1 MTKKRMAAMILPIIL
16 ILFVLAMFL
25 WYFLG
30 YRSLKIALFRIE
42 NYFCREK
49 ETVFLGDSLTDLC
62 HLDRCYPDG
71 GTLYNRGINGDT
83 VTGVN
88 ERLESTVLPL
98 NPGRLV
104 LLIGINDLIG
114 GKAEEAL
121 FSDYRALLGQ
131 IGTLLPETA
140 LFVQSLYPV
149 SGKYAELNQAIV
161 TFNEKLRAL
170 CAEQEIPYIDVHAAL
185 KDKDGQMKEEY
196 TTDGLHCTAA
206 GYRVIAPIVAEAVF
220 GKPPA
225 TP

>member
-62 HLDRCYPDG
+62 HLDRCYPDC

-98 NPGRLV
+98 KIVGRL
-104 LLIGINDLIG
+104 
-114 GKAEEAL
+114 L
-121 FSDYRALLGQ
+121 FR
-131 IGTLLPETA
+131 
-140 LFVQSLYPV
+140 
-149 SGKYAELNQAIV
+149 
-161 TFNEKLRAL
+161 
-170 CAEQEIPYIDVHAAL
+170 
-185 KDKDGQMKEEY
+185 
-196 TTDGLHCTAA
+196 
-206 GYRVIAPIVAEAVF
+206 
-220 GKPPA
+220 
-225 TP
+225 